1 MNTAICGEA
10 MALCAKEAT
19 ELGKRVNWGEV
30 AKAVAQ
36 LNSAEPEATAEGIFN
51 RVTEGWRSSD

>member
-1 MNTAICGEA
+1 MNTAICAQA

-19 ELGKRVNWGEV
+19 ELGKRVNWTEIGKV
-30 AKAVAQ
+30 VAQ
-36 LNSAEPEATAEGIFN
+36 LHATEPEASAEEIFN